1 VTSTETGTCPVMWPV
16 RQAIHAAGWV
26 HEPCGQPTEPGQR
39 YCADCQGWQAQEH
52 RVSTELTARR
62 DPQHE
67 PELIGEAIYRT
78 ARKPWVCECPGNGRR
93 PCPHGDCTGAIAP
106 GRRYV
111 AYLAEPGPCGFSAR
125 YCLAC
130 GVPTWRADEWRAREQ
145 RAPYRSVA
153 STVDPFALVGEPEP
167 ALPF

>member
-39 YCADCQGWQAQEH
+39 YCADCQGWQAQEQ
-52 RVSTELTARR
+52 RVSAELTARR
-62 DPQHE
+62 EQ
-67 PELIGEAIYRT
+67 R
-78 ARKPWVCECPGNGRR
+78 
-93 PCPHGDCTGAIAP
+93 
-106 GRRYV
+106 
-111 AYLAEPGPCGFSAR
+111 
-125 YCLAC
+125 
-130 GVPTWRADEWRAREQ
+130 RARHAQ
-145 RAPYRSVA
+145 RVTALRQQRQRQPYRSLA